1 MITEFIF
8 LVNYKIKMMKQQNKV
23 SNIIA
28 QPKKHFCEKKKEE
41 NLLDFIEKMTKSEK
55 MKNNEK
61 KKRKMTH
68 LTA

>member
-1 MITEFIF
+1 
-8 LVNYKIKMMKQQNKV
+8 MKQQNKV

-28 QPKKHFCEKKKEE
+28 QPEKNFCEKKEKE

-61 KKRKMTH
+61 KRKMTH

>member
-1 MITEFIF
+1 
-8 LVNYKIKMMKQQNKV
+8 MMKQQNKV

-28 QPKKHFCEKKKEE
+28 QPEKNFCEKKEKE

-61 KKRKMTH
+61 NEK
-68 LTA
+68 